1 MALIFIVVFKISI
14 LQFVEFL
21 DCFYDFFIVLIVL
34 ILLDLSAAFNKLLAT
49 IIYLIFI
56 YLITWLYNWLLFY
69 YRD

>member
-21 DCFYDFFIVLIVL
+21 DCFYDFFIALIVL